1 MGLGLGMRFDNWP
14 GMLER
19 WKAQQAQG

>member
-1 MGLGLGMRFDNWP
+1 MGLGLGMKLDNWP
-14 GMLER
+14 QMVER